1 MMQGGYIEH
10 CALPARG
17 ASERITMVTSFRPRN
32 KVYRDL
38 TDLRNIRDCSNL
50 YELHDQFLR
59 SRLDIVQETL
69 NSYRNNLAHRR
80 HDVEVAYG
88 KRGGIK
94 REIVDKREI
103 QGLIDF
109 FTNTLTN
116 AMEQMPDLKNAH
128 EERLSKL

>member
-109 FTNTLTN
+109 FV
-116 AMEQMPDLKNAH
+116 
-128 EERLSKL
+128 S